1 MTDHGFINIVFLFQ
15 VSFFI
20 QHQMSPSQLEL
31 LKKFFYEDHS
41 LNDEIEMMQSDG
53 EYMGLRLHVHVAF
66 FLASMQ
72 GYFHLRFV

>member
-1 MTDHGFINIVFLFQ
+1 MTPCFDRSWLDIVFLFQ

-53 EYMGLRLHVHVAF
+53 EYMGDFAF
-66 FLASMQ
+66 MCTSLFL
-72 GYFHLRFV
+72 